1 MKKRILLPIVLL
13 LTIILSLT
21 ACDGFQFGKQIE
33 SLAITGGAP
42 TEVLVG
48 ETPDFSQI
56 KLLATYN
63 DLSTVELGVD
73 DVEISAVDTSKPQK
87 VEYTITYDGL
97 SITAS
102 LEVKVPSAPKP
113 GDTTPV
119 APTLTSL
126 AYRSGLKSSIY
137 KNDVYDTSALT
148 ITATYSDNSTK
159 IVEAKDLKF
168 LTEIDPKK
176 VGEQTLKVAYESL
189 TLEFTVT
196 VMEILPVG
204 IEVDPESVDT
214 TVAEGYNPD
223 ISGLKVYLCYNNGDR
238 HLIASNDSKLVAN
251 NFPPHSA
258 GNRNWVITYGEFSAT
273 VILSST
279 PPVVT
284 SIKVNSG
291 YATWVLLGET
301 YNAGEISATATLS
314 NNLPRTVTGLT
325 LSAVDTTTAGKKT
338 VTATYTCADGTFS
351 STFEIEVVTVV
362 SVAIDTGSFEA
373 HTTLGKFDVSNLRV
387 DLTLSN
393 GEFIERAVKDGVVVN
408 GADFDKNSVYEGE
421 ITATFQGVT
430 SAAVK
435 VTIVAEDFNY
445 VVGGVSDPDQ
455 LANWKQNT
463 YQNNFLD
470 SGYGYVV
477 GSNNPFKYTLNLKL
491 LDPTTYLPV
500 EKYVGYTSKSEVL
513 LNGTPVG
520 SEYVTIDEENHT
532 FQFTK
537 AAEGKT
543 FVIKTRPDNIPDS
556 KIETFTK
563 TLEVTVVDA
572 YNIHDAKELNVITNV
587 SKDLGNSGYNQ
598 LTVVNTFLQNNGIT
612 RPATLNGVVLH
623 NNFTIQKTDLPA
635 EYFCTGV
642 NGNTYI
648 WDHQSIY
655 YHEMTSAGTFNFY
668 GNYFTI
674 NTYNIPIV
682 APQGTQLVGGKLA
695 NDDNGLSSSE
705 IFRFNVAENLWY
717 EPNFN
722 HTDYVYNFYALGMN
736 DNDESVSVEDLI
748 ESQRHMLGVYAFKTA
763 KATYNLN
770 AVNAT
775 RYYITAMPEYD
786 CQTVNL
792 NYTKFYDAWQSH
804 INTWTRNDIDDENA
818 TELHANHVPTTIN
831 INNSFVGKAGGPA
844 ILCMNANTS
853 DPANSQSK
861 NIVNIDANSTVFSYV
876 VGTEAWFTSH
886 GIDSQAGMIAGVND
900 CLPSGSSFKTLL
912 GENANGFMN
921 MIMINMDADYIPGVS
936 TGTPADID
944 GKLVIGG
951 TTALDMDDHTNVP
964 VMLPGIGATTMN
976 TTYGNPY
983 VDLIKAQTAGLPVP
997 PPIFVSSEGGVG
1009 YSDLETFT
1017 DQLGNGNIYKGD
1029 YLALYWYNLGIVLG
1043 YNEGT
1048 LPGEP
1053 TPPAAPLVTAA
1064 HAY

>member
-148 ITATYSDNSTK
+148 ITATYSDDSTK

-258 GNRNWVITYGEFSAT
+258 GNRNWVITYGEFSTT

-284 SIKVNSG
+284 GITVNSG

-314 NNLPRTVTGLT
+314 NNLPRTVTDLT

-445 VVGGVSDPDQ
+445 VVGGVSDPGQ

-572 YNIHDAKELNVITNV
+572 YNIHDAKELNVITNK
-587 SKDLGNSGYNQ
+587 SIDLGNSGYNQ

-682 APQGTQLVGGKLA
+682 APQGTQLVGGKVA
-695 NDDNGLSSSE
+695 NDDDGYSSSE
-705 IFRFNVAENLWY
+705 IFRFNVSNTLWTS
-717 EPNFN
+717 NFN
-722 HTDYVYNFYALGMN
+722 HVDYVVNVYALGMN
-736 DNDESVSVEDLI
+736 DNDESVSVEDLV
-748 ESQRHMLGVYAFKTA
+748 ESQRHMLGVYAFKLA
-763 KATYNLN
+763 KATYNFN

-775 RYYITAMPEYD
+775 RYYITAMAEYD
-786 CQTVNL
+786 CVTLNL

-804 INTWTRNDIDDENA
+804 INTWTANLINEDDPENI
-818 TELHANHVPTTIN
+818 HANHAPATIN
-831 INNSFVGKAGGPA
+831 INNSFVAKAGGPA
-844 ILCMNANTS
+844 IFCMNDS
-853 DPANSQSK
+853 PAEPWNRQSK
-861 NIVNIDANSTVFSYV
+861 SVVNIDDNSEVFSYV
-876 VGTEAWFTSH
+876 VGNEAWFTSH
-886 GIDSQAGMIAGVND
+886 GISSQAMEIGGIDYFFGLNGV
-900 CLPSGSSFKTLL
+900 SYKTQL
-912 GENANGFMN
+912 GENSNGFMN
-921 MIMINMDADYIPGVS
+921 MIMITMDANYIPGLSSGAPTDVDGTCTIGGNTVLDMNDYDL
-936 TGTPADID
+936 TGDGVADI
-944 GKLVIGG
+944 
-951 TTALDMDDHTNVP
+951 
-964 VMLPGIGATTMN
+964 
-976 TTYGNPY
+976 TYGNQY
-983 VDLIKAQTAGLPVP
+983 VYGTIAQAAAAGAFPPV
-997 PPIFVSSEGGVG
+997 FASSNGGVG
-1009 YSDLETFT
+1009 YYDGTALTSLT
-1017 DQLGNGNIYKGD
+1017 GNNLYQGD
-1029 YLALYWYNLGIVLG
+1029 YLTLYYYNLGIVLG
-1043 YNEGT
+1043 FNEGT
-1048 LPGEP
+1048 LPAEP
-1053 TPPAAPLVTAA
+1053 TPPATPWNTAA
-1064 HAY
+1064 RAY